1 LCWRL
6 ASFAAD
12 LLVTNRRVVFVWSG
26 VAIAIA
32 ISIVEASRAE
42 YAPYLF
48 TQSLRNERSVAFTAS
63 DAADVRRIDIELYGY
78 PFVDAAKNGERCER
92 RRGIIGLVTI
102 HDFL

>member
-1 LCWRL
+1 MRFAL
-6 ASFAAD
+6 FAAD
-12 LLVTNRRVVFVWSG
+12 LLVTNRRVVFVSG
-26 VAIAIA
+26 VAITIA
-32 ISIVEASRAE
+32 ISIVETNRAE

-48 TQSLRNERSVAFTAS
+48 TQSLRNERSVAFTAG

-78 PFVDAAKNGERCER
+78 PFVDTAKNGERCER

>member
-1 LCWRL
+1 LRFAL
-6 ASFAAD
+6 FAAD
-12 LLVTNRRVVFVWSG
+12 LLVTNRRVVFVSG
-26 VAIAIA
+26 VAITIA
-32 ISIVEASRAE
+32 ISISIVETNRAE

-48 TQSLRNERSVAFTAS
+48 TQSLRNERSVAFTAG

-78 PFVDAAKNGERCER
+78 SFVDAAKNGERCER

>member
-1 LCWRL
+1 MRFAL
-6 ASFAAD
+6 FAAD
-12 LLVTNRRVVFVWSG
+12 LLVTNRRVVFVSG
-26 VAIAIA
+26 VAITIA
-32 ISIVEASRAE
+32 ISIVETNRAE

-48 TQSLRNERSVAFTAS
+48 TQSLRNERSVAFTAG